1 VDIGLDTQ
9 EDMDQLV
16 QILTAI
22 GSMADLCDKLPDDPA
37 LLDQPTSDLKRLI
50 DALPEPQV
58 DPRLTIIQ
66 GLGLARGTLG
76 LVRDICLNSSPA
88 IAPSVLP
95 VLLRSALLGAGRVLY
110 MLGPEDETE
119 RIANT
124 MVVLQ
129 QEAESYH
136 RAYTQFAEFEQFQA
150 LVPPPETVAVYERRR
165 ADLMRGGR
173 PPGEARTLD
182 SMAEVIGAM
191 LAGTDSAVPQQ
202 ELDDLAT
209 VAREHVRWMFN
220 IYSGVAHGFAWPLLV
235 PHTES
240 LPGHFIA
247 EFTTAANVAHLAAD
261 ITLRRAGIVYRP

>member
-1 VDIGLDTQ
+1 MGVDIGLNTQ

-22 GSMADLCDKLPDDPA
+22 NSMADLCDKLPDDPA
-37 LLDQPTSDLKRLI
+37 LLDQPTSDLRRLI

-58 DPRLTIIQ
+58 DLRLTITQ

-76 LVRDICLNSSPA
+76 LVRDIFVDNSPA
-88 IAPSVLP
+88 ISPSVLP

-110 MLGPEDETE
+110 MLGPEGESE

-124 MVVLQ
+124 MVVLK
-129 QEAESYH
+129 QEADRCH

-150 LVPPPETVAVYERRR
+150 LVPPADIIAVYERRR
-165 ADLMRGGR
+165 ADLMRDGR

-182 SMAEVIGAM
+182 SMAEVIGEM
-191 LAGTDSAVPQQ
+191 LAGVDSAVPQQ
-202 ELDDLAT
+202 ELDDLA
-209 VAREHVRWMFN
+209 AAAKEHVRWMFN
-220 IYSGVAHGFAWPLLV
+220 IYSGVAHGLAWPWLV
-235 PHTES
+235 PRTES

-247 EFTTAANVAHLAAD
+247 DFTTAANVAHLAAD
-261 ITLRRAGIVYRP
+261 TAIRRAGII

>member
-1 VDIGLDTQ
+1 MDIGLDTQ
-9 EDMDQLV
+9 EDVNQLG

-22 GSMADLCDKLPDDPA
+22 ESVAQLCDRLPDDA
-37 LLDQPTSDLKRLI
+37 AFLAQPTSDLERLI
-50 DALPEPQV
+50 DWLPEPQV
-58 DPRLTIIQ
+58 DPRLTITQ
-66 GLGLARGTLG
+66 GLGLARGTLE
-76 LVRDICLNSSPA
+76 LIRNIFLDNSPA
-88 IAPSVLP
+88 ISPCVLP

-110 MLGPEDETE
+110 MLGPDGENE

-129 QEAESYH
+129 QEADNYH
-136 RAYTQFAEFEQFQA
+136 RAYTQFANFEQFQA
-150 LVPPPETVAVYERRR
+150 LVPPPETIAVYEKRR
-165 ADLMRGGR
+165 ADLMGGSR

-182 SMAEVIGAM
+182 AMAEVIGELLLRA
-191 LAGTDSAVPQQ
+191 DNAVPQQ

-220 IYSGVAHGFAWPLLV
+220 IYSGVAHGFAWPWLV
-235 PHTES
+235 PRTQS

-261 ITLRRAGIVYRP
+261 TTLRRAGIV